1 MALQSLARIWRGEP
15 RVVSATEG
23 YARWA
28 PLYPPCA
35 HNPLMEAEA
44 LCLGTIITRLAPDHA
59 LDVGTGTGRN
69 VELLRANTSA
79 HVVGIDLSPA
89 MLACGSGASPRVC
102 GDAQRLPFR
111 SESFDL
117 VCSSLMCGDI
127 PDVGAWIREASRVVK
142 PGGHVVYS
150 DFHPSWSASGWRRTF
165 KGVDGR
171 TYQLPLFPHDIE
183 QHLELL
189 DEHGL
194 RIRAVREPG
203 IGTDTKPVV
212 VVMHATKRTPGN
224 S

>member
-1 MALQSLARIWRGEP
+1 MVRSILERMWRSEP
-15 RVVSATEG
+15 RVVSASEG

-44 LCLGTIITRLAPDHA
+44 LSLGRLIAGVGAKRA

-69 VELLRANTSA
+69 VELLRETATPY
-79 HVVGIDLSPA
+79 VVGIDLSPA
-89 MLACGSGASPRVC
+89 MLACGGKPFPRVC
-102 GDAQRLPFR
+102 GDAHRLPFR

-127 PDVGAWIREASRVVK
+127 ADLGAWIREAGRVVQ

-150 DFHPSWSASGWRRTF
+150 DFHPSWSTSGWRRTF
-165 KGVDGR
+165 KGADGR
-171 TYQLPLFPHDIE
+171 TYQLPLFPHSIE

-189 DEHGL
+189 EQHGL
-194 RIRAVREPG
+194 EVRAVREPAIAG
-203 IGTDTKPVV
+203 DTTPVV
-212 VVMHATKRTPGN
+212 VVLHAIKWTRGH

>member
-1 MALQSLARIWRGEP
+1 MLERMWRGEP
-15 RVVSATEG
+15 RMVSASEG

-44 LCLGTIITRLAPDHA
+44 LSLGRLISGVAAKRA

-69 VELLRANTSA
+69 VELLRATA
-79 HVVGIDLSPA
+79 TPYVVGIDLSPA
-89 MLACGSGASPRVC
+89 MLACGGKQFPRVC
-102 GDAQRLPFR
+102 GDAHRLPFR
-111 SESFDL
+111 PESFDL

-127 PDVGAWIREASRVVK
+127 ADLGAWIHEAARVVK

-165 KGVDGR
+165 TGADGR
-171 TYQLPLFPHDIE
+171 TYQLPLFAHAIE

-189 DEHGL
+189 EQNGL
-194 RIRAVREPG
+194 EVRAVREPAIAG
-203 IGTDTKPVV
+203 DTRPVV
-212 VVMHATKRTPGN
+212 VVLHAIKWPRGH